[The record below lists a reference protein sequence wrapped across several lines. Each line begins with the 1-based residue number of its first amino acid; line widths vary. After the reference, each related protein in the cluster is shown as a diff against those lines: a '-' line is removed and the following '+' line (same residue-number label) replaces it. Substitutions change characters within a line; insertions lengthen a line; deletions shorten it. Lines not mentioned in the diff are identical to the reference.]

1 MRASVKWLVWGPIVV
16 VLIGIVTA
24 VLFPVFGRARHK
36 AYSPAMVSR
45 FAGVTEE
52 ATAHEPM
59 SGSAA
64 DAAKSPALIS
74 EAAAATIDRQII
86 YKVSMS
92 LEAKS
97 STAARDEIEALTLEV
112 GGYVSDTESWVAEA
126 GQRYV
131 TITVRVPTKR
141 FQQVISRVRTLGEVK
156 QESIDAQDVTEEFV
170 DIEARLRVL
179 RQTEQRL
186 LDLLKRSG
194 KLADLLQ
201 IEREL
206 AQRRTEIEQVEGRLR
221 YLKDRVGYSTITI
234 SIREA
239 GSAAVAPSGRY
250 DVVFHL
256 RSAYLVLVRLVQGI
270 LTTLIYLVIDGAV
283 LWVPAVV
290 LIWIF
295 VRRQRA
301 RSRQ

>member
-1 MRASVKWLVWGPIVV
+1 MDIKYSQWAMRVFLGATLLALVLSLSCGVKKARYATPGP
-16 VLIGIVTA
+16 
-24 VLFPVFGRARHK
+24 AR
-36 AYSPAMVSR
+36 M
-45 FAGVTEE
+45 EE
-52 ATAHEPM
+52 MAADATAHEPV
-59 SGSAA
+59 SRSAV

-97 STAARDEIEALTLEV
+97 STAARDEIEALALEV

-131 TITVRVPTKR
+131 TITIRVPTKR
-141 FQQVISRVRTLGEVK
+141 FREVIARVRALGEVK
-156 QESIDAQDVTEEFV
+156 QESIEAQDVTEEFV

-221 YLKDRVGYSTITI
+221 YLKDRVAFSTITI
-234 SIREA
+234 SIQEA

-256 RSAYLVLVRLVQGI
+256 RSAYLVLVHLGQGI
-270 LTTLIYLVIDGAV
+270 LTALIYLVIGGSV
-283 LWVPAVV
+283 LWLPVVV

-295 VRRQRA
+295 VRRRRA
-301 RSRQ
+301 GRRQ